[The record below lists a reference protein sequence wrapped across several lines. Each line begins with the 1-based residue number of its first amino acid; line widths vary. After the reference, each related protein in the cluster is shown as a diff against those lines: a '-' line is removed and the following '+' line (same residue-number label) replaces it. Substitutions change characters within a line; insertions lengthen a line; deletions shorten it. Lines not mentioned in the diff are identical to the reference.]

1 MSFILQP
8 GEKMPQDKLEQLQ
21 LVNEKYSQTGDFPK
35 YLNDLKQIF
44 PVQDNPVTT
53 EAKFYLGGF
62 LEGEGSLSVSAKK
75 LKTAK
80 FGILV
85 DPEFT
90 ITQHVNGFENLYL
103 ALKIFQTGRIRHK
116 SGSNATLVLT
126 IDCRQNLEQKVVPFY
141 ESYVIPFGSVEKA
154 QRLKKFNK
162 CLDFFKSG
170 VHKDKAKLITQ
181 MLPLWDE
188 MRRQKGQSNETFKSL
203 QDAQNYVRDFEKTK

>member
-1 MSFILQP
+1 MNFILQP
-8 GEKMPQDKLEQLQ
+8 GEKMPQNKLDQLTSI
-21 LVNEKYSQTGDFPK
+21 NEKYTQTKDFPR
-35 YLNDLKQIF
+35 YLNDLKQLF
-44 PVQDNPVTT
+44 PIKDYPVTT
-53 EAKFYLGGF
+53 KTKFYLGGF

-90 ITQHVNGFENLYL
+90 VTQHVNGFENLYL

-116 SGSNATLVLT
+116 KSSNATLVLT

-141 ESYVIPFGSVEKA
+141 ETYVIPFGSVEKTE
-154 QRLKKFNK
+154 RLKKFNK
-162 CLDFFKSG
+162 CLAFFNEG
-170 VHKDKAKLITQ
+170 VHKDKTKLMQQ

-188 MRRQKGQSNETFKSL
+188 MRRQKGQSNEAFANL
-203 QDAQNYVRDFEKTK
+203 QEAQNYVRDFKKT